1 MTYYHH
7 VKLLFEIIVNP
18 GSVARSHIGSLRF
31 CKMLK
36 HLHLYMSHEPYSHFC
51 NILHIRLTLNVYDLF
66 YKLGDG
72 GESAK
77 PATSVHD

>member
-36 HLHLYMSHEPYSHFC
+36 HLHLYMSHEPFTFLQYFTYQA
-51 NILHIRLTLNVYDLF
+51 HITCLRPVL
-66 YKLGDG
+66 
-72 GESAK
+72 
-77 PATSVHD
+77 